1 MGVSIMHKIMIAT
14 ILTVTTGM
22 VVAQPTFAG
31 NDPVG
36 SALFGGIAG
45 AVIGHAVGG
54 RNGAAVGA
62 AIGSLGGA
70 VVGSNQRPYYGNS
83 YYEQAPVYQRPV
95 YERPV
100 QTTYYAEPAPVNYYS
115 TTYYPQREVIYQ
127 REVAYPVSQVTYYG
141 DDDRGS
147 ERAYGRGWHR
157 DCPEDHDRGHYW
169 HDNDWHGRGNYRY

>member
-1 MGVSIMHKIMIAT
+1 MNKIMIAT
-14 ILTVTTGM
+14 ILTVTAGM
-22 VVAQPTFAG
+22 VVAQPAFAG
-31 NDPVG
+31 YDPVG

-54 RNGAAVGA
+54 RQGAAVGA
-62 AIGSLGGA
+62 AIGGVGGA
-70 VVGSNQRPYYGNS
+70 VIGSNHAPYYGNS

-100 QTTYYAEPAPVNYYS
+100 QTTYYAEPAPVTYYS
-115 TTYYPQREVIYQ
+115 TTYYPQREVTYQ
-127 REVAYPVSQVTYYG
+127 REVAYPVRQVTYYS

-157 DCPEDHDRGHYW
+157 DWHEQQDHYW
-169 HDNDWHGRGNYRY
+169 HDRERHGRGNYGY